1 MFLASVPSVLLA
13 WAEYG
18 LVHAVLVGI
27 ALTVV
32 NATAENLVQPALM
45 HKGLHLSP
53 TFVFVSVF
61 FWGWLLDGGGSFLAI
76 PISLGLLVVLAN
88 FPAARWFA
96 GMVTTKSDDSAEPV
110 IAAAQSIEST
120 G

>member
-1 MFLASVPSVLLA
+1 VLLA
-13 WAEYG
+13 WAEYDLG
-18 LVHAVLVGI
+18 RALLVIV

-53 TFVFVSVF
+53 TFVILSVF
-61 FWGWLLDGGGSFLAI
+61 FWSSLLSGGGSFLAV
-76 PISLGLLVVLAN
+76 PLSLAVLMLLGN
-88 FPAARWFA
+88 FPAARWFVNA
-96 GMVTTKSDDSAEPV
+96 ATTRMDTDSSAHDAS
-110 IAAAQSIEST
+110 AAVASQ